1 MLGKFNVYRRDGSWA
16 WELRNPA
23 GRVVI
28 RRTKFLSIDAAIA
41 EVDALRRAPIIVA
54 SMPRNSKPTT
64 KKGTAP

>member
-1 MLGKFNVYRRDGSWA
+1 MPGKFTVYRRDGAWA

-28 RRTKFLSIDAAIA
+28 RRTKFTSIDAAIA

-54 SMPRNSKPTT
+54 SMPRATKSTT
-64 KKGTAP
+64 KKGSI